1 MTLKEIGTMVAR
13 TDTAMA
19 QAMTLAVLHAYLD
32 GSAYGWE

>member
-1 MTLKEIGTMVAR
+1 MTLEEIGTMAAS

-19 QAMTLAVLHAYLD
+19 HAMTLAVLRAYLD

>member
-1 MTLKEIGTMVAR
+1 MTLKEIGTMSAH

-19 QAMTLAVLHAYLD
+19 HAMTLTVLHAYLY